1 MSQQGWEESL
11 GCQAWTNWG
20 HPTWGRE
27 STAGM
32 GSPTA
37 PHHTLASCLGDSGIM
52 GCLSTQTTKVNSLA
66 FDTKL
71 GWRGR
76 DTKMKSSHCL
86 ATSQWSLGRSFP
98 QNFCLLL
105 RHFFFFLVKTHSS
118 SSWPRRLFSNSPHK
132 LSLLFQYK
140 FSLEILQADS
150 SLSWTEV

>member
-1 MSQQGWEESL
+1 
-11 GCQAWTNWG
+11 
-20 HPTWGRE
+20 
-27 STAGM
+27 M

-105 RHFFFFLVKTHSS
+105 RHFFFFWSRHIPHPHDPGDYFLTLPTSSVSYSNINFPLKFCKLTQVFHGLKYNTNTSIYHS
-118 SSWPRRLFSNSPHK
+118 
-132 LSLLFQYK
+132 
-140 FSLEILQADS
+140 
-150 SLSWTEV
+150 T